1 MTSPYW
7 NHFIKPS
14 SSSTTPT
21 AECNYCNKLIKV
33 NGEIHQALKKHLTS
47 LHKEVLI
54 SIENGTNNSIS
65 SYDTLPEERLI
76 SRMTTEDN
84 MSYNTIAKSKALRN
98 VYQKS
103 GYNIPRTHKSISK
116 KIKFYYGHI
125 KEKIINEIKIKL
137 GNLIK
142 FISLVTNGLQ

>member
-21 AECNYCNKLIKV
+21 AECNYCNKLIKASGG
-33 NGEIHQALKKHLTS
+33 NTSGLKKHLTS

-54 SIENGTNNSIS
+54 STENGTNNSIS

-76 SRMTTEDN
+76 SR
-84 MSYNTIAKSKALRN
+84 ILL
-98 VYQKS
+98 
-103 GYNIPRTHKSISK
+103 
-116 KIKFYYGHI
+116 
-125 KEKIINEIKIKL
+125 KII
-137 GNLIK
+137 
-142 FISLVTNGLQ
+142 